1 MFLQRLVLDNVRSI
15 KQLELPF
22 LKEDGKIRKWTFILG
37 ENGCGKSTILR
48 AVALLLAGSEA
59 LPELLGNPDSW
70 IRNGESECLIHADF
84 ENKKGE
90 SRTIDLR
97 LRRGALLKETFER
110 NRETLNVLDE
120 ALSHTSRSYLTIG
133 YGVSRRLSNDK
144 SLSSLSNNIFRHSRA
159 SCVATLFQPD
169 ATLNSLEQ
177 WAMDLDYQTSG
188 AGIELI
194 NSALKDLLPEIDFY
208 KIDKVN
214 RQLLFKTP
222 DGILPLSA
230 LSDGYQ
236 NVIAWCG
243 DLLFRI
249 TSTFKDHKNPFEARG
264 LLLIDEIDLH
274 LHPLWKR
281 KLVDFLTVKLPNFQI
296 IATTHSAITVH
307 QAGEGE
313 LFMLRRKEPNSAP
326 TLTHFEGAPRDLK
339 LNQLLISP
347 IFGLESSDS
356 LKVEEIKNKYREL
369 RSKNSRSLS
378 EENELSMVT
387 SEIESLP
394 TSDYFPQEQ
403 SQIKL
408 LEEIQKA
415 LLNK

>member
-1 MFLQRLVLDNVRSI
+1 MFLQRLVLENVRSI
-15 KQLELPF
+15 KHLELPF
-22 LKEDGKIRKWTFILG
+22 VKEDDKVRKWTFILG

-48 AVALLLAGSEA
+48 AIALLLAGSEA

-90 SRTIDLR
+90 SRAIDLR
-97 LRRGALLKETFER
+97 LNRGALLKETFEH

-120 ALSHTSRSYLTIG
+120 ALSHTNRSYLTIG
-133 YGVSRRLSNDK
+133 YGVSRRFSNDK
-144 SLSSLSNNIFRHSRA
+144 SLSNLNNTPFRNPRA
-159 SCVATLFQPD
+159 NCVATLFLSD
-169 ATLNSLEQ
+169 AILNSLEQ

-188 AGIELI
+188 EGIELI
-194 NSALKDLLPEIDFY
+194 SSALKGLLPGVDFYEID
-208 KIDKVN
+208 KAN
-214 RQLLFKTP
+214 RQLLFKTV

-236 NVIAWCG
+236 NVIAWCS
-243 DLLFRI
+243 DLLYRI
-249 TSTFKDHKNPFEARG
+249 TSTFQDHKNPFQARG

-281 KLVDFLTVKLPNFQI
+281 KLVDFLTEKLPNFQI

-313 LFMLRRKEPNSAP
+313 LFMLRREEPTSAP
-326 TLTHFEGAPRDLK
+326 TLTQFQGAPRDLK
-339 LNQLLISP
+339 LQQLLVSP

-356 LKVEEIKNKYREL
+356 LKVEEIKNKYRNL
-369 RSKNSRSLS
+369 SSKSALSLTEEKELS
-378 EENELSMVT
+378 EVRT
-387 SEIESLP
+387 EIESLP

-403 SQIKL
+403 RQMDL